1 MEKRHEVLHR
11 FDLGHEWDSDSNN
24 CLQKSEKILAKQET
38 GILFLES
45 CVKQTKPR
53 GRIGIILPNGYL
65 GNRSKKYTVMREW
78 LLRECFLVSICSFT
92 RFTFKSSGADVSA
105 SVVFLQKRDTPL
117 KTAVDSDDYLFNVQ
131 LIQTVGWD
139 VGKKNG
145 KPTYK
150 KNSLDGSYIIGNSG
164 EKILDADFKKSLRS
178 IRSGSAA
185 NAFTWLREGHDIE
198 HDSINETS
206 FSIQHILND
215 ADLTMDPKR
224 HNQKFLELRQEIGTM
239 KHFRLGDVLES
250 ARKHSHGLVRISPN
264 SQAKYTATSKFRTW
278 IRVVSKH
285 KNYMVGICLTEPS
298 ILQNGGDIFIGSVW
312 GSVEK
317 WCLIANDDHDY
328 VVTNGCHRFRIKD
341 GNENLLLDLVSF
353 FCTNSFTT
361 QMRALARG
369 SDGLAEVTIEDTKE
383 VLVPKITD
391 NKTRK
396 ALKPFVDNLL
406 SGKHSLHSTVNML
419 LNNGSLRI
427 PMPEKRPNH
436 TVLVG
441 IAFGF

>member
-224 HNQKFLELRQEIGTM
+224 HNQKFLELRQENRHDEAFQTWRCTRICSETFSWTGENIAKQSSKIYRYVEISDMDQGGFKTQELHGWDLPDRA
-239 KHFRLGDVLES
+239 KHFAERGGYLYRFCLGE
-250 ARKHSHGLVRISPN
+250 RGK
-264 SQAKYTATSKFRTW
+264 
-278 IRVVSKH
+278 VVPDRERRS
-285 KNYMVGICLTEPS
+285 
-298 ILQNGGDIFIGSVW
+298 
-312 GSVEK
+312 
-317 WCLIANDDHDY
+317 
-328 VVTNGCHRFRIKD
+328 
-341 GNENLLLDLVSF
+341 
-353 FCTNSFTT
+353 
-361 QMRALARG
+361 
-369 SDGLAEVTIEDTKE
+369 
-383 VLVPKITD
+383 
-391 NKTRK
+391 
-396 ALKPFVDNLL
+396 
-406 SGKHSLHSTVNML
+406 
-419 LNNGSLRI
+419 
-427 PMPEKRPNH
+427 
-436 TVLVG
+436 
-441 IAFGF
+441 